1 MKRKRKSITTLAR
14 ELRKN
19 PTESEKELWRH
30 LRKKQLG
37 GYRFVRQKPFI
48 YKEDNHRKYFFIGD
62 FYCAKRKLVIEL
74 DGKIHE
80 YQKYYDYHRDLVLQ
94 RLNLQTIRFK
104 NEAVQNIDKVKN
116 KILRHL
122 KDPSSVSFPIP
133 MEKHIG
139 TRKEDT

>member
-1 MKRKRKSITTLAR
+1 MKHRRKSITALAR

-19 PTESEKELWRH
+19 PTKSEKKLWRH

-80 YQKYYDYHRDLVLQ
+80 YQKYYDYQRDLVLQ
-94 RLNLQTIRFK
+94 ELHLQTIRIK
-104 NEAVQNIDKVKN
+104 NEELREIDKVKN
-116 KILRHL
+116 RILRHL
-122 KDPSSVSFPIP
+122 
-133 MEKHIG
+133 E
-139 TRKEDT
+139 